1 MARLKRKFG
10 FWGVFCIA
18 AGAMIS
24 SGLFVLPGL
33 AFANAGPAMVL
44 AYALAG
50 VMVIP
55 AMFSQAELATA
66 MPKSGGS
73 YFFIERSMGP
83 LPGTLAGLANWFS
96 IALKA
101 AFALIGIGAFAR
113 LIRPDGQISEWT
125 IKGIAIGCCVFF
137 MALNTLSVKG
147 VGRLQ
152 IILVAVLLAIISV
165 FVIAGVPAT
174 KHPHFADFMKKGWG
188 EVFATAGLVF
198 ISFGGLTKVAS
209 VAEEV
214 HHPGRNIPAGMFLAA
229 LVVTGFYIAAVFVV
243 VGVME
248 AGELT
253 NNLTPL
259 SLAAEKFMGPGGM
272 ILLSVAAMLA
282 FITTANS
289 GILSASRSPMA
300 MSRDGLLPG
309 FLQKVSPRFGTPHVS
324 ILITSVFMITIIA
337 LLSIENLV
345 KVASTMM
352 IMLFLLVNV
361 AVLIMRASNLQN
373 YRPLFRAPLYP
384 WIQISGIVL
393 CAFLI
398 VEMGAIPLITTGAF
412 ALAGVIWYFVYVRR
426 SISRESALVYMV
438 RSVVSKEIYRSELEE
453 ELKQIALE
461 RDDVIRDR
469 FDDLVR
475 HCDIL
480 DLDGSVPADE
490 MFDRAADSLAGR
502 MDIDKQHLLT
512 LFRQREASSSTVIE
526 PGLAIP
532 HIIVDGENI
541 FEMLLIR
548 CKEGVR
554 FSGQNEPVRA
564 AFVLVGSR
572 DERNYHLRA
581 LMAIA
586 HIVQEHNFHQ
596 RWLDASNIEHLR
608 DILLLSG
615 RKRDVPKDKE
625 DESPS

>member
-1 MARLKRKFG
+1 
-10 FWGVFCIA
+10 
-18 AGAMIS
+18 MIS

-33 AFANAGPAMVL
+33 AFAKAGPAMVL

-55 AMFSQAELATA
+55 AMLSKAELATA

-83 LPGTLAGLANWFS
+83 LLGTLAGLANWFS
-96 IALKA
+96 IALKT

-113 LIRPDGQISEWT
+113 LVLPSGQIGEWP
-125 IKGIAIGCCVFF
+125 IKGVAITCCVFF
-137 MALNTLSVKG
+137 AVLNILTVKG

-152 IILVAVLLAIISV
+152 IVMVAILLGILSV
-165 FVIAGVPAT
+165 FVVAGMPAA
-174 KHPHFADFMKKGWG
+174 KHSHFADFMDKGWG

-198 ISFGGLTKVAS
+198 ISYGGLTKVAS

-229 LVVTGFYIAAVFVV
+229 LVVTAFYIAAAFIV
-243 VGVME
+243 VGVMN
-248 AGELT
+248 AGELAD
-253 NNLTPL
+253 NDNLTPL
-259 SLAAEKFMGPGGM
+259 SLAAEKFMGPGGL
-272 ILLSVAAMLA
+272 ILLSAAAMLA

-309 FLQKVSPRFGTPHVS
+309 FLQKVSGRFGTPHVS
-324 ILITSVFMITIIA
+324 ILITSGFMIAVIA
-337 LLSIENLV
+337 ILSIQNLV

-361 AVLIMRASNLQN
+361 AVLIMRGSKLQN

-384 WIQISGIVL
+384 WIQIIGIVL
-393 CAFLI
+393 CGFLI

-438 RSVVSKEIYRSELEE
+438 RSAVSKEIYRSELEE

-461 RDDVIRDR
+461 RDEVVRDR
-469 FDDLVR
+469 FDELIR

-480 DLDGSVPADE
+480 DIGGSVPADE
-490 MFDRAADSLAGR
+490 MFARAAEALAGR
-502 MDIDKQHLLT
+502 MDIDEQRLLE
-512 LFRQREASSSTVIE
+512 LFQQREASSSTVIE

-532 HIIVDGENI
+532 HIIVAGENI
-541 FEMLLIR
+541 FEILLIR

-554 FSGQNEPVRA
+554 FSGQDEPVRA

-586 HIVQEHNFHQ
+586 HIVQEHEFRR
-596 RWLDASNIEHLR
+596 RWLDASNAEHLR

-615 RKRDVPKDKE
+615 RKRDVPTGESGDRNDE
-625 DESPS
+625 DLS

>member
-1 MARLKRKFG
+1 VRKLAQLERKFG

-33 AFANAGPAMVL
+33 AFAKAGPAMVL

-55 AMFSQAELATA
+55 AMLSKAELATA

-96 IALKA
+96 IALKT
-101 AFALIGIGAFAR
+101 AFALIGIGAFGR
-113 LIRPDGQISEWT
+113 LVLPDALIGEWT
-125 IKGIAIGCCVFF
+125 IKGLAITACVIFTV
-137 MALNTLSVKG
+137 LNILSVKG

-152 IILVAVLLAIISV
+152 IIMVAVLLGILSV
-165 FVIAGVPAT
+165 FVVAGMPAA
-174 KHPHFADFMKKGWG
+174 KHPHFANFMDKGWG

-198 ISFGGLTKVAS
+198 ISYGGLTKVAS

-214 HHPGRNIPAGMFLAA
+214 HHPGKNIPAGMFMAA
-229 LVVTGFYIAAVFVV
+229 LVVTLFYIAAAFIV

-248 AGELT
+248 ANTIE

-259 SLAAEKFMGPGGM
+259 SLAAEKFMGKGGL
-272 ILLSVAAMLA
+272 ILLSAAAMLA

-289 GILSASRSPMA
+289 GILSASRSPLA

-309 FLQKVSPRFGTPHVS
+309 FLQKVSPRFGTPYVS
-324 ILITSVFMITIIA
+324 ILITSSFMIAVIA
-337 LLSIENLV
+337 ILSIPNLV

-352 IMLFLLVNV
+352 LMLFLLVNV
-361 AVLIMRASNLQN
+361 AVLIMRGSKIQN
-373 YRPLFRAPLYP
+373 YRPLFRSPLYP
-384 WIQISGIVL
+384 WMQLIGIVL
-393 CAFLI
+393 CGFLI
-398 VEMGAIPLITTGAF
+398 VEMGAVPLITTGAF

-438 RSVVSKEIYRSELEE
+438 RSAVSKEIYRSTLEE
-453 ELKQIALE
+453 ELKEIALE
-461 RDDVIRDR
+461 RDDVVRDR
-469 FDDLVR
+469 FDHLVR

-480 DLDGSVPADE
+480 DIPDNVSAEE
-490 MFDRAADSLAGR
+490 MFTLAAEALAGR
-502 MDIDKQHLLT
+502 MDIDQKHLLE

-532 HIIVDGENI
+532 HIIVDGEKT
-541 FEMLLIR
+541 FEILLIR

-554 FSGQNEPVRA
+554 FAGQDEPVRA

-586 HIVQEHNFHQ
+586 HIVQEQKFHQ
-596 RWLDASNIEHLR
+596 RWADASDIEHLR

-615 RKRDVPKDKE
+615 RKRDVPTE
-625 DESPS
+625 N

>member
-1 MARLKRKFG
+1 
-10 FWGVFCIA
+10 
-18 AGAMIS
+18 MIS

-33 AFANAGPAMVL
+33 AFAKAGPAMVL

-55 AMFSQAELATA
+55 AMLSKAELATA

-96 IALKA
+96 IALKT

-113 LIRPDGQISEWT
+113 LVLPGGQIGEWP
-125 IKGIAIGCCVFF
+125 IKGVAIAACVFF
-137 MALNTLSVKG
+137 TVLNIISVKG

-152 IILVAVLLAIISV
+152 IIMVAILLGILSV
-165 FVIAGVPAT
+165 FVVAGMPAA
-174 KHPHFADFMKKGWG
+174 KHPHFANFMDKGWG

-198 ISFGGLTKVAS
+198 ISYGGLTKVAS

-214 HHPGRNIPAGMFLAA
+214 HHPGRNIPAGMFMAA
-229 LVVTGFYIAAVFVV
+229 LVVTGFYLAASFIV

-248 AGELT
+248 AGTLA

-259 SLAAEKFMGPGGM
+259 SLAAEKFMGKGGL
-272 ILLSVAAMLA
+272 ILLSTAAMLA

-309 FLQKVSPRFGTPHVS
+309 FLQKLSPRFGTPHVS
-324 ILITSVFMITIIA
+324 IFITSGFMIAVIA

-352 IMLFLLVNV
+352 LMLFLLVNV
-361 AVLIMRASNLQN
+361 AVLIMRGSKLQN
-373 YRPLFRAPLYP
+373 YRPLFRSPLYP
-384 WIQISGIVL
+384 WMQIAGIVM
-393 CAFLI
+393 CGFLI
-398 VEMGAIPLITTGAF
+398 VEMGAVPLITTGAF
-412 ALAGVIWYFVYVRR
+412 ALAGVIWYFIYVRR

-438 RSVVSKEIYRSELEE
+438 RSAVSKEIYRSTLEE
-453 ELKQIALE
+453 ELKEIALE
-461 RDDVIRDR
+461 RDDVVRDR
-469 FDDLVR
+469 FDHLVR
-475 HCDIL
+475 ECDIL
-480 DLDGSVPADE
+480 DIPEQVSAEE
-490 MFDRAADSLAGR
+490 MFTLAAEALAGR
-502 MDIDKQHLLT
+502 MDIDRQHLLE

-532 HIIVDGENI
+532 HIIVDGEKT
-541 FEMLLIR
+541 FEILLIR

-554 FSGQNEPVRA
+554 FAGQDEPVRA

-586 HIVQEHNFHQ
+586 HIVQEQKFRQ

-615 RKRDVPKDKE
+615 RKRDVPTGKSGDGDHE
-625 DESPS
+625 DRS